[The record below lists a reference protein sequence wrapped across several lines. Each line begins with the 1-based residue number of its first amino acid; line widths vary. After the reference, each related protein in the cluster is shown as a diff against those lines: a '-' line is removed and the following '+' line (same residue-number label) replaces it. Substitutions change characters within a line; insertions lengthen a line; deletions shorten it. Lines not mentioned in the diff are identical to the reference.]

1 LYGRALVLRVVGDPI
16 PCSRARRLVA
26 GPCRTT
32 RNWSCLAVPVPAP
45 QLVWFRERERFDE
58 RYSTAIEAR
67 RVPCVSA
74 TIVERAAWRA
84 ASARWR
90 GTPTRQ
96 QVLADDLRRLP
107 SAARDAYAAVR
118 HLLGAPA
125 EPAGRPGH
133 RSLDY
138 DIGPERSFVVIHNEY
153 LSVVFG
159 RHDQP
164 KGAWPL

>member
-1 LYGRALVLRVVGDPI
+1 
-16 PCSRARRLVA
+16 
-26 GPCRTT
+26 
-32 RNWSCLAVPVPAP
+32 
-45 QLVWFRERERFDE
+45 
-58 RYSTAIEAR
+58 
-67 RVPCVSA
+67 
-74 TIVERAAWRA
+74 
-84 ASARWR
+84 
-90 GTPTRQ
+90 
-96 QVLADDLRRLP
+96 VLADDLRRLP

-159 RHDQP
+159 RLVMIDL
-164 KGAWPL
+164 KGPGPFRFRLGSLVPAVLALTAVGVAPGTSGGSDPCRYRGSDPV